1 MPAATAR
8 GRRSSTC
15 SARVR
20 RKIVPSGWWTTRWRP
35 YGVCRA
41 TNASISS
48 PGSRSSAPTDR
59 SVGRKHRLD
68 RLLVDRGWARSRQH
82 ARELIE
88 SGEVLV
94 DGVPATRVAAQVDS
108 DRAVSLRDPDPGWV
122 GRGAEKLNA
131 ALDPLGVDPSGRV
144 CADLG
149 ASTGGFTEVLLR
161 RGAARVHAVD
171 VGKHQLHERLRADP
185 RVVVHDG
192 VNARHIDALPES
204 VSLVVA
210 DLSFI
215 SIRKVLP
222 AVKRLLADGGDA
234 IVLVKPQFEVGQELV
249 EAGGV
254 VRDAED
260 RLTAIRDVAAEAEA
274 LGFVVRGGVDSTVPG
289 A

>member
-1 MPAATAR
+1 MAR
-8 GRRSSTC
+8 K
-15 SARVR
+15 V
-20 RKIVPSGWWTTRWRP
+20 
-35 YGVCRA
+35 
-41 TNASISS
+41 
-48 PGSRSSAPTDR
+48 
-59 SVGRKHRLD
+59 RLD

-88 SGEVLV
+88 AGEVLV
-94 DGVPATRVAAQVDS
+94 DGVPAARVAAQVDA
-108 DRAVSLRDPDPGWV
+108 DRPVALREADPGWV

-131 ALDPLGVDPSGRV
+131 ALDPLGVDPAGRV

-171 VGKHQLHERLRADP
+171 VGRHQLHERLRADP

-192 VNARHIDALPES
+192 VNARYLEALPEP

-222 AVKRLLADGGDA
+222 AVRRLLADGGDA
-234 IVLVKPQFEVGQELV
+234 LVLVKPQFEVGPEKV

-254 VRDAED
+254 VRDPED
-260 RLTAIRDVAAEAEA
+260 RLAAIRAVAVEAEA

-289 A
+289 ARSGNVEHFLHLAIRREADR